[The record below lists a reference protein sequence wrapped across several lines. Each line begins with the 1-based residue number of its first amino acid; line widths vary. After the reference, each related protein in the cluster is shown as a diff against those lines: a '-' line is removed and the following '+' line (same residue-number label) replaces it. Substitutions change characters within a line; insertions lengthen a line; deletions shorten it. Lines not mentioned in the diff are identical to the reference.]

1 VHKFVTIISPTNVT
15 VNEGESN
22 NHSDSEDVTQ
32 EKTGNTMQ
40 LARPVN
46 CRGLDLGTTFIKLPD
61 SSATT

>member
-1 VHKFVTIISPTNVT
+1 MHKFATIISPTNVT
-15 VNEGESN
+15 VNEGE
-22 NHSDSEDVTQ
+22 SEDVTQ